1 MIISYSPKKVNSK
14 QANKLIPGVYMSEIV
29 DVKTPK
35 GYGNEQAF
43 EIEYSLVDTTSGA
56 SYKKTEVYYNDLE
69 NQRTSAF
76 LSYLANNGVQVETTD
91 DFVGIKETLQF
102 AYITSKGKRFLNIT
116 HRDFVSKPATVQ
128 PTPQPK
134 TGK

>member
-1 MIISYSPKKVNSK
+1 MNYQNLIQKRNIYQQEKPNIPELTISSY
-14 QANKLIPGVYMSEIV
+14 
-29 DVKTPK
+29 
-35 GYGNEQAF
+35 EQAF